1 MDYERIRQ
9 QLARGT
15 VAGPDAP
22 TPTEIAGDDDA
33 TGTSPAALPATKR
46 QRRKA
51 QRQAVSADYANR
63 HIMRQLALLALFE
76 LDVTDHD
83 YEDVV
88 HRVITDPFLSAGR
101 HLAHLDDGREDAEL
115 DLPADALRDM
125 ARLERG
131 VRDLVYGVIRSAGQI
146 DATILEVAPA
156 YPIDRIGTIDRNVLR
171 LGIYELEYVRDQ
183 PIPEVVSGNVE
194 LGKRFGGDTTASFVN
209 GVLRTISDRIPADER
224 PRETAAERTADRRR
238 PERD

>member
-1 MDYERIRQ
+1 MDYDRIRQ

-15 VAGPDAP
+15 IAGPDAP
-22 TPTEIAGDDDA
+22 APTEIADETDSA
-33 TGTSPAALPATKR
+33 PPAGEPDTKR
-46 QRRKA
+46 KRRRA
-51 QRQAVSADYANR
+51 QRAATSADHSNR
-63 HIMRQLALLALFE
+63 HITRQLALLALFE

-101 HLAHLDDGREDAEL
+101 QLGNLDDGRQDAEL

-125 ARLERG
+125 ANLERG
-131 VRDLVYGVIRSAGQI
+131 VRDLVYGVIRSAREI

-194 LGKRFGGDTTASFVN
+194 LGKRFGGDTTAAFVN

-224 PRETAAERTADRRR
+224 PPETSAERRSRQTR